1 MTSLLTATTSCVSVG
16 VLLTPS
22 ALINNSLDT
31 GGAPHMRTV
40 LVILLLAAPALSQ
53 QPRLWNWS
61 DAALGGAMVFDEG
74 STARALNRC
83 TSCREGGV
91 ANPGLRMGLK
101 TGVFA
106 FFKAWEYKK
115 PEDRRKIRWV
125 KLAFSGIFIG
135 VAMHN
140 MKK

>member
-1 MTSLLTATTSCVSVG
+1 
-16 VLLTPS
+16 
-22 ALINNSLDT
+22 
-31 GGAPHMRTV
+31 MRTV

-53 QPRLWNWS
+53 QPRVWNWS

-83 TSCREGGV
+83 TGCREAGV
-91 ANPGLRMGLK
+91 ANPGVRMSLK
-101 TGVFA
+101 AGVFG

-125 KLAFSGIFIG
+125 KLAVSGLFIG
-135 VAMHN
+135 VAMNN
-140 MKK
+140 MRR